1 MNKPFWKSKMNWASA
16 LTFLAG
22 FLVDPNFTS
31 LIDPAWAALFLKVS
45 GGISFVL
52 SQWFTKRAD

>member
-1 MNKPFWKSKMNWASA
+1 MKKPFWASKINWLSG

-31 LIDPAWAALFLKVS
+31 LIDPYWAALALKAS
-45 GGISFVL
+45 GAITFVV